1 MGDAGLARAF
11 VAGAH
16 GKPSLV
22 TDDRWENRVVL
33 VNLLLPLGFE
43 VIEAVNGSEALDK
56 ASAYQ
61 PDLIFM
67 DLFMPEMNGDEA
79 CRLIKKNSEL
89 AAIPIVM
96 VTQGGREKDVALCRE
111 AGCDEVLFKPI
122 NRHLFMETANRFLE
136 LVNRQHPR
144 VMARLQIRYGSDPQL
159 MLTDYALNICDGG
172 IFIATAK
179 PDTIK
184 DPLSLEFVLPDR
196 PKPVCCQGRIS
207 WLNEPGNLK
216 RQTLP
221 PGMGIQFLDLD
232 LDDLHAIQEFIKQ
245 ECLTPSW

>member
-1 MGDAGLARAF
+1 MKRKKVMLA
-11 VAGAH
+11 
-16 GKPSLV
+16 
-22 TDDRWENRVVL
+22 DDVVL
-33 VNLLLPLGFE
+33 FLELEKTFFQRREIDL
-43 VIEAVNGSEALDK
+43 VIARTGQQAVELANAER
-56 ASAYQ
+56 

-79 CRLIKKNSEL
+79 CRLIKKNPEL
-89 AAIPIVM
+89 AEIPIVM
-96 VTQGGREKDVALCRE
+96 VTQGGREQDVALCRD

-122 NRHLFMETANRFLE
+122 NRHLFMATANRFLE
-136 LVNRQHPR
+136 LVDRQHPR
-144 VMARLQIRYGSDPQL
+144 VMARLQVRYGSDPQPT
-159 MLTDYALNICDGG
+159 LTDYALNICDGG
-172 IFIATAK
+172 FFIATAS

-184 DPLSLEFVLPDR
+184 EPLSLEFVLPDR
-196 PKPVCCQGRIS
+196 PKPVCCQGRVS
-207 WLNEPGNLK
+207 WINEPGNLK